1 MQEYSCRLFVYRK
14 SIDRRILNMKKNQN
28 QKVLRMVEMAML
40 IALVV
45 VLQVVSAMIP
55 PIAGSVSIT
64 LTLVPVVVGA
74 ILFGKKGG
82 AVLGFTFGLIVLI
95 NCISGLDVGGNVLWN
110 ANPFLTA
117 LICFVKGIAAGFVPA
132 VLYDVVKG
140 RKESVSDGRKYGA
153 ALVAALSAPVINTGL
168 FVCGMLLFF
177 METLRAWAGGTD
189 MVSYILLGLA
199 GLNFL
204 VEFLIN
210 VILTPAIVRI
220 VDAVKKSK

>member
-1 MQEYSCRLFVYRK
+1 MR
-14 SIDRRILNMKKNQN
+14 NTN
-28 QKVLRMVEMAML
+28 QKILRMVEMAML
-40 IALVV
+40 VALVV
-45 VLQVVSAMIP
+45 ALQMVSAMIP
-55 PIAGSVSIT
+55 PIGGAVSIT

-95 NCISGLDVGGNVLWN
+95 NCITGLDVGGNILWN
-110 ANPFLTA
+110 ANPLLTA

-132 VLYDVVKG
+132 LLYEAVKG
-140 RKESVSDGRKYGA
+140 KKETVSGGRKYAA
-153 ALVAALSAPVINTGL
+153 ALVAALSAPIVNTGL

-177 METLRAWAGGTD
+177 MEILRAWAGGTD
-189 MVSYILLGLA
+189 VASYILLGLA

-210 VILTPAIVRI
+210 MILTPAIVRI
-220 VDAVKKSK
+220 VEAVKKK